1 MKVLVTMVEIL
12 KDVRTPA
19 QSNVTWIF
27 KVRLDGKDPIDW
39 KVDSFDLSMWFK
51 EVVGRYPN
59 HERGDNGEKADI
71 LENWARLEP
80 RLRVEAE
87 KEACLGV
94 KIGVDGL
101 RFGSKES
108 DEAYSIP
115 KEDLPP
121 LIDAQ
126 KEVARKLGVS
136 EEGYARSFVAGEK
149 TSNWLL
155 EKTKRFA
162 DLLRERVPGFHSGAQ
177 VESVILRTTE
187 RRFDVE
193 VKVNGGTVPVRIRE
207 ALVDEIFE
215 SGSEEAQRN
224 LGRVLGIALRQQVP
238 Q

>member
-1 MKVLVTMVEIL
+1 MVEIL
-12 KDVRTPA
+12 KQVCTPA
-19 QSNVTWIF
+19 HNNVTWLF
-27 KVRLDGKDPIDW
+27 KVRVDGRAPIDW
-39 KVDSFDLSMWFK
+39 RVDSFDLSTWFK

-71 LENWARLEP
+71 LENWDQIEP
-80 RLRVEAE
+80 RLRAEAE
-87 KEACLGV
+87 KEAGLGV

-101 RFGSKES
+101 RFGAKES
-108 DEAYSIP
+108 EEAYSIP
-115 KEDLPP
+115 TEDLPP

-162 DLLRERVPGFHSGAQ
+162 DLLQERVPTSRPGAQ

-193 VKVNGGTVPVRIRE
+193 VRVNGGTVLVRVRE
-207 ALVDEIFE
+207 ALVDNILE
-215 SGSEEAQRN
+215 SGSEQAERN
-224 LGRVLGIALRQQVP
+224 LGRLLDIALRQQVA